1 MDKKPTIVQKVGAR
15 PADVNRVDAY
25 EPWEEITRNEPA
37 LSSITEPPTL
47 SMVTGPGP
55 ALAAVRPEDS
65 DLTTNA
71 GTGGEAMGQRII
83 ITGRVLDEDGQP
95 VPGALIEIWQA
106 NAAGRYTHK
115 LDSWNAPLDPNFV
128 GKGRCLSNE
137 QGVYR
142 FLTVRPGAYPWKVET
157 NEWRPAH
164 IHLSVIGPSLASRL
178 VTQLYFRDDPHFPL
192 DSIFQGLPEDE
203 RPRVI
208 CQYDHS
214 LTEPDWAMG
223 YRLDIVLRGPFAT
236 PAIDDGDDEN
246 EGAPP

>member
-1 MDKKPTIVQKVGAR
+1 MNKKPIVTEEGGPQQPD
-15 PADVNRVDAY
+15 PARVDAY

-37 LSSITEPPTL
+37 LSSIAVPLSL
-47 SMVTGPGP
+47 SMVTGPVP
-55 ALAAVRPEDS
+55 ALSAVRPEDS

-71 GTGGEAMGQRII
+71 GTGGQAMGQRII

-106 NAAGRYTHK
+106 NAAGRYTHE

-128 GKGRCLSNE
+128 GRGRCFSDE

-142 FLTVRPGAYPWKVET
+142 FLTIRPGAYPWKVET

-164 IHLSVIGPSLASRL
+164 IHLSIMGTSLASRL
-178 VTQLYFRDDPHFPL
+178 VTQVYFRDDPHFPL
-192 DSIFQGLPEDE
+192 DSIFQGLSEAE
-203 RPRVI
+203 RDRVI
-208 CQYDHS
+208 CEYDHS

-223 YRLDIVLRGPFAT
+223 YRFDIVLRGPFAT
-236 PAIDDGDDEN
+236 PMIDDHKGDQQ
-246 EGAPP
+246 